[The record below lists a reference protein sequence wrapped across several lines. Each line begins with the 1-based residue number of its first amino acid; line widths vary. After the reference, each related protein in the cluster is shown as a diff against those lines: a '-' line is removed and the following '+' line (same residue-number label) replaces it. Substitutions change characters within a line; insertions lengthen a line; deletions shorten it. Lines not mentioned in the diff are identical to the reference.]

1 MSSHKKN
8 RGSDHQASQSQR
20 SESQRSGSQRS
31 QSQHSKSQG
40 HDGQSSTCVNVG
52 HAERELSMIGGSI
65 LAVCGLLRGSLSG
78 LALAAVGG
86 ALIYRGHT
94 GHCQLYAALGQNT
107 AEQDDQQAARS
118 DKHLQHA

>member
-1 MSSHKKN
+1 
-8 RGSDHQASQSQR
+8 
-20 SESQRSGSQRS
+20 
-31 QSQHSKSQG
+31 
-40 HDGQSSTCVNVG
+40 
-52 HAERELSMIGGSI
+52 MIGGSI

-107 AEQDDQQAARS
+107 AEHDDQHASRPAKQF
-118 DKHLQHA
+118 QHA